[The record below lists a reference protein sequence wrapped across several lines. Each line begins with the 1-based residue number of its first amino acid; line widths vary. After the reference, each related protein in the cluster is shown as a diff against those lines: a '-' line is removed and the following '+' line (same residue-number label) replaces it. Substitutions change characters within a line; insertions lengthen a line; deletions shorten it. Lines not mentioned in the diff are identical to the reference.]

1 MENKKEVLYLE
12 MLHYGDTVEL
22 ANGDI
27 CVYIRKELDTSGGII
42 TQELNLVNT
51 FTGEEHNINN
61 YLDDLAHETNPSLSV
76 KKFID

>member
-1 MENKKEVLYLE
+1 MESKKEDLYLE

-22 ANGDI
+22 VNGDT
-27 CVYIRKELDTSGGII
+27 CVYIRRELDTSGGLI

-61 YLDDLAHETNPSLSV
+61 YLDDLAHETDPSLSV